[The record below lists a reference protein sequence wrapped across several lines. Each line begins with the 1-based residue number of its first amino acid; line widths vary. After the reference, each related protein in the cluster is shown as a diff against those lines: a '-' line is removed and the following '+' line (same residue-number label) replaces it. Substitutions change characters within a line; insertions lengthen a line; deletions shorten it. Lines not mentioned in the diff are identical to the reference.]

1 MNCRPRKTYLAA
13 AVALLSVGC
22 FAQAPATHHGVDP
35 TAMDTAV
42 KPGDDF
48 YHYANGAWIARTE
61 IPADRTG
68 FSGFSLLA
76 DIVNKR
82 VAGIIEEAAKSKAAP
97 GTEKRKMADLYA
109 SYMDTAA
116 IDAHGMAALKPHLA
130 EIAAVKTQRE
140 LAAALG
146 HTLRADVDALNNTN
160 FHTPNL
166 FGVWVAAGFNDP
178 DHYTPYF
185 MQGGLQLPDRAYYLT
200 DSPRMKDIRDKYVQH
215 IAAMLKLAG
224 DESPTK
230 DFAARAQAILA
241 LETAI
246 AQTHIS
252 LAEDEDIKKANNPW
266 QMADFAKK
274 APGLDWAA
282 YFAAAGLAKQPS
294 FIVWQPTAVTGEAAL
309 VAATPIDTW
318 KDYLALHLI
327 EQYAN
332 GISTTMA
339 DQRFNFTGK
348 VLTGAQQQRPRD
360 QRAVLLVNSV
370 LGDAVGKLYAAQYFP
385 PADKAKVEEMVANL
399 LAAFRTRL
407 EHLTWMAPATKAEAL
422 RKLGTLQIGIGYAD
436 HWQSYESLVIKP
448 DDLFGNLWRA
458 SLFDYQYEL
467 ARIGKPTD
475 RKEWCMTPQTVNA
488 VNLPLDNGLNFPA
501 AIFGP
506 PFFDPKASDAVNYGA
521 IGTVI
526 GHEISHTF
534 DSEGAAFDSQG
545 KVRNWWTDADR
556 AHFDASIEALAK
568 QYDTYAPFPDLH
580 LNGHQTLG
588 ENIADLAGIT
598 ASYDAWKASL
608 KGKPAPVVDGLT
620 GDQQFFLGYAQSE
633 SGKAREAALRQQVLT
648 DPHSPGEYRA
658 DTIRNLDPWYAA
670 FDVKPGEKLYLAP
683 TDRVHIW

>member
-1 MNCRPRKTYLAA
+1 MNRKLYLLAA
-13 AVALLSVGC
+13 LLISPAMCVA
-22 FAQAPATHHGVDP
+22 QQPTTDHHGVDP
-35 TAMDTAV
+35 TAIDTAV

-48 YHYANGAWIARTE
+48 YRYANGAWIARTE

-82 VAGIIEEAAKSKAAP
+82 VAGIIEEAAKSNAAP
-97 GTEKRKMADLYA
+97 GTEKRKMAGLYA
-109 SYMDTAA
+109 SYMDVAA

-130 EIAAVKTQRE
+130 EIAAVRTQRE

-146 HTLRADVDALNNTN
+146 RTLRADVDALNNTN

-166 FGVWVAAGFNDP
+166 FGLWVAAGFNDP
-178 DHYTPYF
+178 DHYAPYL

-200 DSPRMKDIRDKYVQH
+200 DSQRMKDIRDKYLEH

-224 DESPTK
+224 DESPAK
-230 DFAARAQAILA
+230 DLSARAQAILT

-246 AQTHIS
+246 ARTHIS
-252 LAEDEDIKKANNPW
+252 LAEDEDIKKANNVW

-282 YFAAAGLAKQPS
+282 YFAAAELAKQPS

-309 VAATPIDTW
+309 VATTPIDTW
-318 KDYLALHLI
+318 KDYLAFHLI
-327 EQYAN
+327 EQYAA
-332 GISTTMA
+332 STSAALA
-339 DQRFNFTGK
+339 DERFNFTGK

-360 QRAVLLVNSV
+360 QRAVLLVNGV
-370 LGDAVGKLYAAQYFP
+370 LGDAVGKIYAAQYFP
-385 PADKAKVEEMVANL
+385 PADKAKVEEMVTNL

-407 EHLTWMAPATKAEAL
+407 EHLTWMAPATRAEAL
-422 RKLGTLQIGIGYAD
+422 RKLGTLQIGIGYPD
-436 HWQSYESLVIKP
+436 HWQSYEGLEIKP

-458 SLFDYQYEL
+458 SLFDYHYSL
-467 ARIGKPTD
+467 ARIGQPTD

-506 PFFDPKASDAVNYGA
+506 PFFDPKAPDAVNYGA
-521 IGTVI
+521 IGAVI

-545 KVRNWWTDADR
+545 KVRNWWTDVDR

-598 ASYDAWKASL
+598 AAYDAWKASL
-608 KGKPAPVVDGLT
+608 HGKPAPVVDGLT
-620 GDQQFFLGYAQSE
+620 GDQQFFLGFGQNWL
-633 SGKAREAALRQQVLT
+633 GKSREAALRQQVLT

-658 DTIRNLDPWYAA
+658 DTVRNLDPWYAA
-670 FDVKPGEKLYLAP
+670 FDVKPGERLYLAP

>member
-1 MNCRPRKTYLAA
+1 MTRKLYLLAA
-13 AVALLSVGC
+13 IALLSVSSL
-22 FAQAPATHHGVDP
+22 AQQAAAPSIHGIN
-35 TAMDTAV
+35 ALRMDTSV

-48 YHYANGAWIARTE
+48 YHYANGTWIAHTE
-61 IPADRTG
+61 IPADRTSI
-68 FSGFSLLA
+68 SGFSLLA

-82 VAGIIEEAAKSKAAP
+82 VAALIEEAAKSNSAP
-97 GTEKRKMADLYA
+97 GTEKRKIADLYA
-109 SYMDTAA
+109 SYMDEKA
-116 IDAHGMAALKPHLA
+116 IDAHGMAALQPHLA
-130 EIAAVKTQRE
+130 EIAAIASQRE
-140 LAAALG
+140 LATALG

-166 FGVWVAAGFNDP
+166 FGVWIAPGFNDP
-178 DHYTPYF
+178 DHYTPYL
-185 MQGGLQLPDRAYYLT
+185 MQGGLTLPDRAYYVT
-200 DSPRMKDIRDKYVQH
+200 DSPRMKDIREKYVQH

-224 DESPTK
+224 YDSSSESLTT
-230 DFAARAQAILA
+230 RAQAILA

-246 AQTHIS
+246 AAKHIS
-252 LAEDEDIKKANNPW
+252 LAEDEDIKKANNVW
-266 QMADFAKK
+266 QAADFATN
-274 APGLDWAA
+274 APGLDWSA
-282 YFAAAGLAKQPS
+282 YFAAGDLAKQTS
-294 FIVWQPTAVTGEAAL
+294 FIVWQPTAIAGEAAL
-309 VAATPIDTW
+309 VASTPIDTW
-318 KDYLALHLI
+318 KDYLAFHLI
-327 EQYAN
+327 EAYAVAT
-332 GISTTMA
+332 SSALA
-339 DQRFNFTGK
+339 DERFNFTGK

-360 QRAVLLVNSV
+360 QRAVQLVNGV
-370 LGDAVGKLYAAQYFP
+370 LGDAVGQLYAAQFFP

-399 LAAFRTRL
+399 LTAFRTRL
-407 EHLTWMAPATKAEAL
+407 ERLTWMTPATKAEAL
-422 RKLGTLQIGIGYAD
+422 RKLGTLQVGIGYAD
-436 HWQSYESLVIKP
+436 HWRSYDGLVIQP
-448 DDLFGNLWRA
+448 DDLFGNIWRD
-458 SLFDYQYEL
+458 SLFNYRYEL

-475 RKEWCMTPQTVNA
+475 RKEWTMTPQTVNA

-506 PFFDPKASDAVNYGA
+506 PFFDPGASDAVNYGA
-521 IGTVI
+521 IGTII

-608 KGKPAPVVDGLT
+608 HGKPAPVVGGLT

-633 SGKAREAALRQQVLT
+633 SGKSREAAIRQQVVT

-658 DTIRNLDPWYAA
+658 DTIRNLDAWYAA
-670 FDVKPGEKLYLAP
+670 FDVKPGDNLYLAP
-683 TDRVHIW
+683 VDRVHIW

>member
-1 MNCRPRKTYLAA
+1 MTRKPSSLLALTLISCTLLAQQAA
-13 AVALLSVGC
+13 APSI
-22 FAQAPATHHGVDP
+22 HGVD
-35 TAMDTAV
+35 ASQMDTSI

-48 YHYANGAWIARTE
+48 YHYANGAWIAHTE
-61 IPADRTG
+61 IPADRTSV
-68 FSGFSLLA
+68 SGFSLLT

-82 VAGIIEEAAKSKAAP
+82 VAAVIEEAAKSNSAA
-97 GTEKRKMADLYA
+97 GTEKRKIADLYA
-109 SYMDTAA
+109 SYMGEKA
-116 IDAHGMAALKPHLA
+116 IDAHGMAALKPHLD
-130 EIAAVKTQRE
+130 EIAAIASQRE

-166 FGVWVAAGFNDP
+166 FGVWIAPGFNDP
-178 DHYTPYF
+178 DHYTPYL
-185 MQGGLQLPDRAYYLT
+185 MQGGLTLPDRAYYVT
-200 DSPRMKDIRDKYVQH
+200 DSARMKDIREKYVQH

-224 DESPTK
+224 YDSSSESLTT
-230 DFAARAQAILA
+230 RAQAILA

-246 AQTHIS
+246 ATKHIS
-252 LAEDEDIKKANNPW
+252 LAEDEDIKKANNVW
-266 QMADFAKK
+266 QAADFAKN
-274 APGLDWAA
+274 APGLDWSA
-282 YFAAAGLAKQPS
+282 YFAAGDLAKQTS
-294 FIVWQPTAVTGEAAL
+294 FIVWQPTAIAGEAAL
-309 VAATPIDTW
+309 VASTPIATW
-318 KDYLALHLI
+318 KDFLAFHLI
-327 EQYAN
+327 EQYA
-332 GISTTMA
+332 SATSSALA
-339 DQRFNFTGK
+339 DERFNFTGK
-348 VLTGAQQQRPRD
+348 LLTGAQQQRPRD
-360 QRAVLLVNSV
+360 QRAVQLVNGV
-370 LGDAVGKLYAAQYFP
+370 LGDAVGQLYAAQYFP

-407 EHLTWMAPATKAEAL
+407 ERLTWMTPATRAEAL
-422 RKLGTLQIGIGYAD
+422 RKLGTLQVGIGYAD
-436 HWQSYESLVIKP
+436 HWRSYDGLVVKS
-448 DDLFGNLWRA
+448 DDLFGNIWRD
-458 SLFDYQYEL
+458 SLFNYRYEL

-475 RKEWCMTPQTVNA
+475 RKEWTMTPQTVNA

-506 PFFDPKASDAVNYGA
+506 PFFDPKAPDAVNYGA
-521 IGTVI
+521 IGTII

-598 ASYDAWKASL
+598 ASYDAWRTSL
-608 KGKPAPVVDGLT
+608 HGKQAPVVGGLT

-633 SGKAREAALRQQVLT
+633 TGKSREAALRQQVLT

-658 DTIRNLDPWYAA
+658 DTIRNLDAWYAA
-670 FDVKPGEKLYLAP
+670 FDVQPTGKLYLAP
-683 TDRVHIW
+683 ADRVHIW